1 MKANARVD
9 ASSIKY
15 ILLLAWPAIL
25 EQILLT
31 MATYV
36 DTAMIG
42 ALGYLATAAVAVN
55 SSTTWLVLG
64 FLTALG
70 VGYSVQVAHSLGA
83 KKGENARAI
92 SHEAF
97 TGSLCFGVILMLL
110 FMLLSYYIPLWLG
123 ADEEILADARRYL
136 FFYAAG
142 IPFQTLLTVFSA
154 VLRCAG
160 DTRTPMFV
168 NVGSNFANVVLNF
181 LLIFE
186 TRRLV
191 IFGKTCTVYGAG
203 WGVAGAAIA
212 TALSYMI
219 AAVVLLTIMFLRTS
233 PVQLRRVSCRLSRAV
248 TSRTIRL
255 GLPVALERVA
265 TSSGQLVM
273 TGIVTSLGN
282 IALSANHV
290 AVTAEAISYLPA
302 NGIAFAGTTVI
313 GQEVGGGEAKRA
325 KHDTKTFAALGL
337 LAGLLGGV
345 LLYTQALS
353 LSGIFSPDEEVI
365 QLAGTL
371 LRIVAVAEPMFSLTI
386 VLSGVLRG
394 AGKTGA
400 AFWAVAIG
408 MWCVRI
414 PTAMTFLHGLHWGL
428 HGVWFAMVADLITRG
443 VLSIWWVKRIRWE
456 SACDDSAL

>member
-1 MKANARVD
+1 MDITLPKRTDGQQPVSLNGRQQITVVGANGSGKTRFVNRMIADLGNRAFTISALKALYP
-9 ASSIKY
+9 IKDGDIQAQSVTTFY
-15 ILLLAWPAIL
+15 
-25 EQILLT
+25 QQ
-31 MATYV
+31 
-36 DTAMIG
+36 
-42 ALGYLATAAVAVN
+42 ALQ
-55 SSTTWLVLG
+55 
-64 FLTALG
+64 
-70 VGYSVQVAHSLGA
+70 SVQFVKPVA
-83 KKGENARAI
+83 ET
-92 SHEAF
+92 EF
-97 TGSLCFGVILMLL
+97 EMLL

-191 IFGKTCTVYGAG
+191 IFGKTYTVYGAG

-219 AAVVLLTIMFLRTS
+219 AAVVLLTIMFLRAS
-233 PVQLRRVSCRLSRAV
+233 PVQLRRVPCRLSRAV

-273 TGIVTSLGN
+273 TGLVTSLGN

-313 GQEVGGGEAKRA
+313 GQEVGGGEAERA

-365 QLAGTL
+365 QLAGAL

-414 PTAMTFLHGLHWGL
+414 PTAMIFLHGLHWGL

-456 SACDDSAL
+456 RACDDSAL

>member
-1 MKANARVD
+1 MDITLPKRTDGQQPVSLNGRQQITVVGANGSGKTRFVNRMIADLGNRAFTISALKALYP
-9 ASSIKY
+9 IKDGDIQAQSVTTFY
-15 ILLLAWPAIL
+15 
-25 EQILLT
+25 QQ
-31 MATYV
+31 
-36 DTAMIG
+36 
-42 ALGYLATAAVAVN
+42 ALQ
-55 SSTTWLVLG
+55 
-64 FLTALG
+64 
-70 VGYSVQVAHSLGA
+70 SVQFVKPVA
-83 KKGENARAI
+83 ET
-92 SHEAF
+92 EF
-97 TGSLCFGVILMLL
+97 EMLL

-191 IFGKTCTVYGAG
+191 IFGKTYTVYGAG

-219 AAVVLLTIMFLRTS
+219 AAVVLLTIMFLRAS
-233 PVQLRRVSCRLSRAV
+233 PVQLRRVPCRLSRAV

-273 TGIVTSLGN
+273 TGLVTSLGN

-313 GQEVGGGEAKRA
+313 GQEVGGGEAERA

-365 QLAGTL
+365 QLAGAL

-414 PTAMTFLHGLHWGL
+414 PTAMIFLHGLHWGL

-456 SACDDSAL
+456 RLSIL

>member
-1 MKANARVD
+1 M
-9 ASSIKY
+9 
-15 ILLLAWPAIL
+15 
-25 EQILLT
+25 
-31 MATYV
+31 
-36 DTAMIG
+36 
-42 ALGYLATAAVAVN
+42 
-55 SSTTWLVLG
+55 
-64 FLTALG
+64 
-70 VGYSVQVAHSLGA
+70 QVAHSLGA
-83 KKGENARAI
+83 KKEENARAI

-219 AAVVLLTIMFLRTS
+219 AAVVLLTIMFLRAS
-233 PVQLRRVSCRLSRAV
+233 PVQLRRVPCRLSRAV

-273 TGIVTSLGN
+273 TGLVTSLGN

-302 NGIAFAGTTVI
+302 NGIVQGMRPLIGYNYGAREHVRVRALYRYTLALCASIMAFGMLLCQILPGHLIGLFTANPGTIAAGSTALRLISLDFIISAVSVASSGALEGLGKGAASLVI
-313 GQEVGGGEAKRA
+313 SLCRN
-325 KHDTKTFAALGL
+325 L
-337 LAGLLGGV
+337 LVILPCAW
-345 LLYTQALS
+345 
-353 LSGIFSPDEEVI
+353 IFSS
-365 QLAGTL
+365 TL
-371 LRIVAVAEPMFSLTI
+371 GSI
-386 VLSGVLRG
+386 
-394 AGKTGA
+394 
-400 AFWAVAIG
+400 
-408 MWCVRI
+408 
-414 PTAMTFLHGLHWGL
+414 
-428 HGVWFAMVADLITRG
+428 GVWYAFPCAELIT
-443 VLSIWWVKRIRWE
+443 
-456 SACDDSAL
+456 ALIALIVYKKSVMRQN